1 MPKPRLPRTATRL
14 GSTRKTWTAGCVAVL
29 LAVVTVGCTAVAGEQ
44 DGRSDPALAASSS
57 PTAPS
62 HSASAT
68 AEFTAEDPGDP
79 AAAKRPSQKPAVVIS
94 NTTLTDMTAIAL
106 LATIP
111 VKGKSAKT
119 GYDRTGDFGTAWLD
133 VDRNGCDT
141 RNDILARDLT
151 SITKSGVCKVLSGK
165 LAEPYTGKAISF
177 LRGQT
182 TSALVQIDHM
192 VALSNAWQTGAQKL
206 TQGQRIS
213 LANDPM
219 NLLAVDGSANA
230 QKGDGD
236 AATWLPAV
244 KTFRCTYIAHQV
256 SVKATYGLWVT
267 AAEHDAMLRVLSTC
281 PSQRAVTSAF
291 APAPAPVVAPKPA
304 PVVVPV
310 PVAPAPAVYYQNC
323 DAVRA
328 AGKDPIL
335 RGQPGYS
342 SKLDRDGDGIGCE

>member
-1 MPKPRLPRTATRL
+1 
-14 GSTRKTWTAGCVAVL
+14 
-29 LAVVTVGCTAVAGEQ
+29 
-44 DGRSDPALAASSS
+44 
-57 PTAPS
+57 
-62 HSASAT
+62 
-68 AEFTAEDPGDP
+68 
-79 AAAKRPSQKPAVVIS
+79 
-94 NTTLTDMTAIAL
+94 MTAIAL

-111 VKGKSAKT
+111 VKGKSART

-151 SITKSGVCKVLSGK
+151 SITKSGVCKVMSGK

-267 AAEHDAMLRVLSTC
+267 QAEHDAMLRVLSTC
-281 PSQRAVTSAF
+281 PGQRAITSAF
-291 APAPAPVVAPKPA
+291 APAPVVARNRRP
-304 PVVVPV
+304 
-310 PVAPAPAVYYQNC
+310 
-323 DAVRA
+323 
-328 AGKDPIL
+328 L
-335 RGQPGYS
+335 S
-342 SKLDRDGDGIGCE
+342 SLCR